1 LRVGPFTIVRRYK
14 YVEIESGKR
23 SDRPQLAAA
32 LALCRATGA
41 VLVVA
46 KLDRLARDVDFLRRC
61 VADAGDAGILFCD
74 LPDLPPGAAGRL
86 MLTVMGSIAE
96 FEAGRISERTR
107 AALQAAKARGKKLGN
122 PNLKPGDAAAASAA
136 RAARVARSQEN
147 AVRTLPFIA
156 AARAAGCRTLAEVA
170 EAMMAR
176 GIRAPSGRERWH
188 PSTVL
193 EVERIA
199 NRPQVVSPAQA
210 A

>member
-1 LRVGPFTIVRRYK
+1 
-14 YVEIESGKR
+14 
-23 SDRPQLAAA
+23 
-32 LALCRATGA
+32 
-41 VLVVA
+41 
-46 KLDRLARDVDFLRRC
+46 
-61 VADAGDAGILFCD
+61 
-74 LPDLPPGAAGRL
+74 

-122 PNLKPGDAAAASAA
+122 PNLKPGDAAATSAA
-136 RAARVARSQEN
+136 RAARVVRSQQN
-147 AVRTLPFIA
+147 AARTLPFIA
-156 AARAAGCRTLAEVA
+156 AARAAGCRTLAEIA

-193 EVERIA
+193 HIEAMADRLVPSVEQRF
-199 NRPQVVSPAQA
+199 A